1 MAVDA
6 FEELGGGVLQ
16 FQRRAAGRPQE
27 QGPAAPGAA
36 REIDPHRLAA
46 GRETA
51 ADQPRPVGED
61 GGLGEAP
68 AARGG
73 GQERPEEG
81 RETAHPAPPL
91 FPSPGSFAYGGAGR
105 PRHDGS
111 LMRSTTIMQAAV
123 GVQSPPAGLPAGTR
137 AALTAG
143 LLAWYRESARAL
155 PWRVGEGVVPD
166 PWRVLVSEFM
176 LQQTTVATVKER
188 FADFL
193 ARFPDAASLAAA
205 DLDEVLHA
213 WQGLGYYRRA
223 RLLHACAREIRD
235 RHGGVPPADRERLRA
250 LPGIGPYTAAA
261 VAAIAFGEPVV
272 PVDANVARVLARLF
286 AVEAPRARA
295 TAEIRRLAAG
305 LGDHRAPAAVAQ
317 AWMELGAL
325 VCRPRRPRCGSCP
338 LATFCLARRR
348 GIETRIPV
356 AGSGR
361 RPRRHGFAFL
371 MRRADGRILLR
382 RRPVEGLLGGTMD
395 LPGSSWTAA
404 PPDGPP
410 PFPRPG
416 RWRPLPGRVRHP
428 FTHFTLELAV
438 WQGEVEAEPGEPGW
452 YDREAMAGLALS
464 SLTRKLLR
472 HAGVEPPP
480 AVRGARRR

>member
-1 MAVDA
+1 
-6 FEELGGGVLQ
+6 
-16 FQRRAAGRPQE
+16 
-27 QGPAAPGAA
+27 
-36 REIDPHRLAA
+36 
-46 GRETA
+46 
-51 ADQPRPVGED
+51 
-61 GGLGEAP
+61 
-68 AARGG
+68 
-73 GQERPEEG
+73 
-81 RETAHPAPPL
+81 
-91 FPSPGSFAYGGAGR
+91 
-105 PRHDGS
+105 
-111 LMRSTTIMQAAV
+111 MQAAAE
-123 GVQSPPAGLPAGTR
+123 VQSPPEMPGSGTR
-137 AALTAG
+137 ASLTAG
-143 LLAWYRESARAL
+143 LLAWYRESARDL
-155 PWRVGEGVVPD
+155 PWRVGEGTAPD

-176 LQQTTVATVKER
+176 LQQTTVATVKAR
-188 FADFL
+188 YAGFL

-235 RHGGVPPADRERLRA
+235 HHGGVPPADRERLEA

-272 PVDANVARVLARLF
+272 PVDANVARVLVRLF
-286 AVEAPRARA
+286 AVEAPRSRP
-295 TAEIRRLAAG
+295 TADIRRLAAG
-305 LGDHRAPAAVAQ
+305 LGDPRAPGAVAQ

-325 VCRPRRPRCGSCP
+325 VCRPRRPRCGNCP
-338 LATFCLARRR
+338 VSTFCLARRR
-348 GIETRIPV
+348 GIETRIPGT
-356 AGSGR
+356 APRR

-395 LPGSSWTAA
+395 LPGSAWTVA
-404 PPDGPP
+404 PPEGPP

-428 FTHFTLELAV
+428 FTHFILELAV
-438 WQGEVEAEPGEPGW
+438 WQGEVEPVPGEPGW
-452 YDREAMAGLALS
+452 YHPEAMAELALS